1 MQATG
6 RRMHVSC
13 HYVVQAHVEFNFRL
27 FDMVQGHALNER
39 KNQHKGR
46 SRGQTTDILAITLFL
61 TFYVIVFIRYEE
73 GDNHLIRIYKIV
85 Y

>member
-6 RRMHVSC
+6 KGMHISC

-27 FDMVQGHALNER
+27 FDMAQGQALNER
-39 KNQHKGR
+39 KNQHKVR

-61 TFYVIVFIRYEE
+61 NFYVIVFIHYEE
-73 GDNHLIRIYKIV
+73 GYYNRSRPYKIL